1 MTVGRRLK
9 RYLVTGF
16 IVLAPLSIS
25 VFLLLWLVAW
35 VDGLLLPLTHTL
47 LSREI
52 PGLGL
57 ATALLLALAVGW
69 LASNIVG
76 QQVLDL
82 VEDFI
87 LHVPVLAW
95 LYKTAKQLT
104 DVFSPAGKAQFRSV
118 VMVEYPRPG
127 VFQLGFATGTL
138 VKEEEGRSETLTA
151 VYIPMNHIYVGD
163 VLLVPSENLRQ
174 TSMTLQEGI
183 QFFLSAGAA
192 SPASL
197 KTEPPNRKD
206 PG

>member
-1 MTVGRRLK
+1 MTLGRCLK

-35 VDGLLLPLTHTL
+35 VDGLLLPLTHAL
-47 LSREI
+47 LGREI

-57 ATALLLALAVGW
+57 ATALLLALSVGW
-69 LASNIVG
+69 LASNIIG
-76 QQVLDL
+76 QHVLDVL
-82 VEDFI
+82 EDFI
-87 LHVPVLAW
+87 LRVPVLAW

-104 DVFSPAGKAQFRSV
+104 DVFSPTSNAQFRSV

-127 VFQLGFATGTL
+127 VFQLGFATGTI
-138 VKEEEGRSETLTA
+138 VMDEEGNKETLTA

-163 VLLVPSENLRQ
+163 VLLVPARHLRT

-192 SPASL
+192 APAAL
-197 KTEPPNRKD
+197 KTAPPESKD